1 MKYWSRMTSRR
12 QGPQS
17 EGRVNRS
24 EGMALL
30 VAAVDQGSL
39 SGASRVSG
47 VSLAS
52 VSRHISALEERLGT
66 RLLVRSTR
74 ALRLTEAGQ
83 RYYAEAKRLL
93 ADMDELESSMRIDAA
108 DPSGRLRVTAPTLYG
123 RVHLQPL
130 LAKFLVLHPKVTLDL
145 HLLDRPVNLLEE
157 GIDLAVL
164 VGEQPN
170 SSLVARRLG
179 SIRWVLSASPDYLA
193 RRGTPR
199 SLQDLAQHDGLVY
212 SHLATEDMWTLMDKG
227 KPTVVRVPTRM
238 RSNTVDGVVT
248 AAAAGAGIV
257 YAPAWAIADHV
268 AAGRLRPLMVASET
282 PPRPVFALMTHQRLM
297 AGKVRSL
304 VEFLVEKLREK
315 SLNEL

>member
-1 MKYWSRMTSRR
+1 M
-12 QGPQS
+12 
-17 EGRVNRS
+17 NRS

-74 ALRLTEAGQ
+74 VLRLTEAGQ

-93 ADMDELESSMRIDAA
+93 AEMDELESSMRVDAA
-108 DPSGRLRVTAPTLYG
+108 EPSGRLRVTAPTLYG

-164 VGEQPN
+164 VGEQPS

-179 SIRWVLSASPDYLA
+179 SIRWVLSAAPDYLA

-199 SLQDLAQHDGLVY
+199 GLRDLAQHDGLVY
-212 SHLATEDMWTLMDKG
+212 SHLATDDAWTLMHEG
-227 KPTVVRVPTRM
+227 RPTVVRVPTRM

-257 YAPAWAIADHV
+257 HAPAWAIADHV
-268 AAGRLRPLMVASET
+268 AAGRLLVLLPESET

-304 VEFLVEKLREK
+304 LDFLAQHLGAK

>member
-1 MKYWSRMTSRR
+1 M
-12 QGPQS
+12 
-17 EGRVNRS
+17 NRS

-39 SGASRVSG
+39 TGASRVSG

-74 ALRLTEAGQ
+74 VLRLTEAGQ

-93 ADMDELESSMRIDAA
+93 AEMDELESSMRVDAA
-108 DPSGRLRVTAPTLYG
+108 EPSGRLRVTAPTLYG

-164 VGEQPN
+164 VGEQPS

-179 SIRWVLSASPDYLA
+179 SIRWVLSAAPDYLA

-199 SLQDLAQHDGLVY
+199 GLRDLAQHDGLVY
-212 SHLATEDMWTLMDKG
+212 SHLATDDAWTLMHEG
-227 KPTVVRVPTRM
+227 RPTVVRVPTRM

-257 YAPAWAIADHV
+257 HAPAWAIADHV
-268 AAGRLRPLMVASET
+268 AAGRLLVLLPESET

-304 VEFLVEKLREK
+304 LDFLAQHLGAK

>member
-1 MKYWSRMTSRR
+1 
-12 QGPQS
+12 
-17 EGRVNRS
+17 
-24 EGMALL
+24 MALL

-74 ALRLTEAGQ
+74 VLRLTEAGQ

-93 ADMDELESSMRIDAA
+93 AEMDELESSMRVDAA
-108 DPSGRLRVTAPTLYG
+108 EPSGRLRVTAPTLYG

-164 VGEQPN
+164 VGEQPS

-179 SIRWVLSASPDYLA
+179 SIRWVLSAAPDYLA

-199 SLQDLAQHDGLVY
+199 GLRDLAQHDGLVY
-212 SHLATEDMWTLMDKG
+212 SHLATDDAWTLMHEG
-227 KPTVVRVPTRM
+227 RPTVVRVPTRM

-257 YAPAWAIADHV
+257 HAPAWAIADHV
-268 AAGRLRPLMVASET
+268 AAGRLLVLLLESET

-304 VEFLVEKLREK
+304 LDFLAQHLRAK

>member
-1 MKYWSRMTSRR
+1 
-12 QGPQS
+12 
-17 EGRVNRS
+17 
-24 EGMALL
+24 MALL

-74 ALRLTEAGQ
+74 VLRLTEAGQ

-93 ADMDELESSMRIDAA
+93 AEMDELESSMRVDAA
-108 DPSGRLRVTAPTLYG
+108 EPSGRLRVTAPTLYG

-164 VGEQPN
+164 VGEQP
-170 SSLVARRLG
+170 SSSFVARRLG
-179 SIRWVLSASPDYLA
+179 SIRWVLSAAPDYLA

-199 SLQDLAQHDGLVY
+199 GLRDLAQHDGLVY
-212 SHLATEDMWTLMDKG
+212 SHLATDDAWTLMHEG
-227 KPTVVRVPTRM
+227 RPTVVRVPTRM

-257 YAPAWAIADHV
+257 HAPAWAIADHV
-268 AAGRLRPLMVASET
+268 AAGRLLVLLPESET

-304 VEFLVEKLREK
+304 LDFLAQHLRAK

>member
-1 MKYWSRMTSRR
+1 
-12 QGPQS
+12 
-17 EGRVNRS
+17 
-24 EGMALL
+24 MALL

-52 VSRHISALEERLGT
+52 VSRHLSALEERLGT

-74 ALRLTEAGQ
+74 VLRLTEAGQ

-93 ADMDELESSMRIDAA
+93 AEMDELESSMRVDAA
-108 DPSGRLRVTAPTLYG
+108 EPSGRLRVTAPTLYG

-164 VGEQPN
+164 VGEQPS

-179 SIRWVLSASPDYLA
+179 SIRWVLSAAPDYLA

-199 SLQDLAQHDGLVY
+199 GLRDLAQHDGLVY
-212 SHLATEDMWTLMDKG
+212 SHLATDDAWTLMHEG
-227 KPTVVRVPTRM
+227 RPTVVRVPTRM

-257 YAPAWAIADHV
+257 HAPAWAIADHV
-268 AAGRLRPLMVASET
+268 AAGRLLVLLPESET

-304 VEFLVEKLREK
+304 LDFLAQHLRAK

>member
-1 MKYWSRMTSRR
+1 
-12 QGPQS
+12 
-17 EGRVNRS
+17 
-24 EGMALL
+24 MALL
-30 VAAVDQGSL
+30 AAPVDQGSL

-74 ALRLTEAGQ
+74 VLRLTEAGQ

-93 ADMDELESSMRIDAA
+93 AEMDELESSMRVDAA
-108 DPSGRLRVTAPTLYG
+108 EPSGRLRVTAPTLYG

-164 VGEQPN
+164 VGEQPS

-179 SIRWVLSASPDYLA
+179 SIRWVLSAAPDYLA

-199 SLQDLAQHDGLVY
+199 GLRDLAQHDGLVY
-212 SHLATEDMWTLMDKG
+212 SHLATDDAWTLMHEG
-227 KPTVVRVPTRM
+227 RPTVVRVPTRM

-248 AAAAGAGIV
+248 AAGAGAGIV
-257 YAPAWAIADHV
+257 HAPAWAIADHV
-268 AAGRLRPLMVASET
+268 AAGRLLVLLPESET

-304 VEFLVEKLREK
+304 LDFLAQHLRAK

>member
-1 MKYWSRMTSRR
+1 
-12 QGPQS
+12 
-17 EGRVNRS
+17 
-24 EGMALL
+24 
-30 VAAVDQGSL
+30 
-39 SGASRVSG
+39 
-47 VSLAS
+47 
-52 VSRHISALEERLGT
+52 
-66 RLLVRSTR
+66 
-74 ALRLTEAGQ
+74 
-83 RYYAEAKRLL
+83 AKRLL
-93 ADMDELESSMRIDAA
+93 AEMDELESSMRIDAA
-108 DPSGRLRVTAPTLYG
+108 EPSGRLRVTAPTLYG

-130 LAKFLVLHPKVTLDL
+130 LAKFLMQHPKVALDL

-164 VGEQPN
+164 VGEQPS

-193 RRGTPR
+193 RRGIPH

-212 SHLATEDMWTLMDKG
+212 SHLATEDAWTLIDKG
-227 KPTVVRVPTRM
+227 KPVTVRVRTRM

-268 AAGRLRPLMVASET
+268 AAGRLQPLLVASET

-304 VEFLVEKLREK
+304 VEFLARHLREK
-315 SLNEL
+315 SLNDL

>member
-1 MKYWSRMTSRR
+1 M
-12 QGPQS
+12 
-17 EGRVNRS
+17 NRS

-39 SGASRVSG
+39 SRASRVSG
-47 VSLAS
+47 ISLAS
-52 VSRHISALEERLGT
+52 VSRRISALEERVGT

-93 ADMDELESSMRIDAA
+93 AEMDELESSMRIDAA
-108 DPSGRLRVTAPTLYG
+108 EPSGRLRVTAPTLYG

-130 LAKFLVLHPKVTLDL
+130 LAKFLVQHPKVALDL

-164 VGEQPN
+164 VGEQPS

-193 RRGTPR
+193 RRGIPH
-199 SLQDLAQHDGLVY
+199 SLQDLTQHDGLVY
-212 SHLATEDMWTLMDKG
+212 SHLATEDAWTLIDKG
-227 KPTVVRVPTRM
+227 KPVTVRVSTRM

-268 AAGRLRPLMVASET
+268 AAGRLQPLLVASET

-304 VEFLVEKLREK
+304 VEFLARHLREK
-315 SLNEL
+315 SLNDL